1 MSKAEIEIYTGNE
14 KKRGKHILTVI
25 ENIYYFA
32 SEPAHSR
39 ISTRHRERW
48 TNKLYNLY

>member
-32 SEPAHSR
+32 SEPAHSLK
-39 ISTRHRERW
+39 TLREVDQQ
-48 TNKLYNLY
+48 TI